1 MKGGDDMDE
10 IMQNV
15 DVIAATLPKIDK
27 LKTKFLSKDFKLI
40 LDKLSKDM
48 ETETQDDIN
57 PLLVLV
63 FKLNSAVS
71 INEDE
76 DSLTGLSADIE
87 NNEINAKQLNI
98 LLNSILQPGIQ
109 ETTDDKILPDDG
121 NTDGVELEK
130 GNQGFGA
137 FTDKDAS
144 VLQNKLYLLAELT
157 NSDNTIKLSAEE
169 PVITNDKLKSFLADT
184 LKKADSAQIDKLNK
198 TELNDQI
205 GQADLNKMDD
215 SAQSGQKKDSV
226 GLTESL
232 LDKIGVKEQ
241 DMLKE
246 IKDFKLMEPSKSETI
261 DKNNFNISGS
271 TFKVP
276 DELITDDDS
285 GRATVNQPE
294 INTEYILKQIAE
306 GAKLSLTDKSK
317 GEMVIDLKPPNLGK
331 ISMQVLVDK
340 STVTAKITTQNTDIK
355 DIIEANINQLKDSL
369 SQQGIRVDSLM
380 VSVDNGGL
388 FENGHRQNHGRYRHF
403 VFSNMDKS
411 YEDYEF
417 SSYVDKDHVDC
428 IV

>member
-1 MKGGDDMDE
+1 MKGGDDMNE

-27 LKTKFLSKDFKLI
+27 LKTKILSKDFKLI

-57 PLLVLV
+57 PLLVLM

-205 GQADLNKMDD
+205 GQADLNKIDD
-215 SAQSGQKKDSV
+215 SAQSGQKKDSI

-271 TFKVP
+271 IFKVP
-276 DELITDDDS
+276 DELITNDDS
-285 GRATVNQPE
+285 GRATVNQPK

-317 GEMVIDLKPPNLGK
+317 GEMIIDLKPPNLGK

-369 SQQGIRVDSLM
+369 SRQGIQVDSLM

>member
-1 MKGGDDMDE
+1 MNE

-27 LKTKFLSKDFKLI
+27 LKTKILSKDFKLI

-76 DSLTGLSADIE
+76 DSPTGRFADIE

-157 NSDNTIKLSAEE
+157 NSDNTIELSAEE
-169 PVITNDKLKSFLADT
+169 PVITNDKLKSFLTDT

-205 GQADLNKMDD
+205 GQADLNKMVD
-215 SAQSGQKKDSV
+215 SAKSGQKKDSV

-261 DKNNFNISGS
+261 DKNSFNISGS
-271 TFKVP
+271 IFKVP

-285 GRATVNQPE
+285 GRTTVNQPE

-340 STVTAKITTQNTDIK
+340 NAVTAKITTQNTDIK

-369 SQQGIRVDSLM
+369 SQQGIQVDSLM

>member
-1 MKGGDDMDE
+1 MDE

-27 LKTKFLSKDFKLI
+27 LKTKILSKDFKLI

-98 LLNSILQPGIQ
+98 LLNSILQSGIQ

-144 VLQNKLYLLAELT
+144 ILQNKLYLLAELT
-157 NSDNTIKLSAEE
+157 NSDNTIELSAEE

-205 GQADLNKMDD
+205 GQDDLNKMDD

-232 LDKIGVKEQ
+232 LDKIEVKEQ

-246 IKDFKLMEPSKSETI
+246 IKDFKLLEPSKSETI

-331 ISMQVLVDK
+331 ISMQVLIDK
-340 STVTAKITTQNTDIK
+340 NAVTAKITTQNTDIK

-369 SQQGIRVDSLM
+369 SQQGIQVDSLM

>member
-1 MKGGDDMDE
+1 MKGGDDMNE

-27 LKTKFLSKDFKLI
+27 LKTKILSKDFKLI

-57 PLLVLV
+57 PLLVLM

-205 GQADLNKMDD
+205 GQADLNKIDD
-215 SAQSGQKKDSV
+215 SAQSGQKKDSI

-271 TFKVP
+271 IFKVP
-276 DELITDDDS
+276 DELITNDDS
-285 GRATVNQPE
+285 GRATVNQPK

-317 GEMVIDLKPPNLGK
+317 GEMIIDLKPPNLGK

-340 STVTAKITTQNTDIK
+340 NAVTAKITTQNTDIK

-369 SQQGIRVDSLM
+369 SRQGIQVDSLM

>member
-1 MKGGDDMDE
+1 MDE

>member
-1 MKGGDDMDE
+1 MNE

-27 LKTKFLSKDFKLI
+27 LKTKILSKDFKLI

-57 PLLVLV
+57 PLLVLM

-157 NSDNTIKLSAEE
+157 NSDNTIELSAEE
-169 PVITNDKLKSFLADT
+169 PVITNDKLKSFLTDT

-205 GQADLNKMDD
+205 GQADLNKMVD
-215 SAQSGQKKDSV
+215 SAKSGQKKDSV

-261 DKNNFNISGS
+261 DKNSFNISGS
-271 TFKVP
+271 IFKVP

-285 GRATVNQPE
+285 GRATVNQPK

-340 STVTAKITTQNTDIK
+340 NAVTAKITTQNTDIK

-369 SQQGIRVDSLM
+369 SQQGIQVDSLM

>member
-1 MKGGDDMDE
+1 MNE

-27 LKTKFLSKDFKLI
+27 LKTKILSKDFKLI

-57 PLLVLV
+57 PLLVLM

-76 DSLTGLSADIE
+76 DSPTGRFADIE

-157 NSDNTIKLSAEE
+157 NSDNTIELSAEE
-169 PVITNDKLKSFLADT
+169 PVITNDKLKSFLTDT

-205 GQADLNKMDD
+205 GQADLNKMVD
-215 SAQSGQKKDSV
+215 SAKSGQKKDSV

-261 DKNNFNISGS
+261 DKNSFNISGS
-271 TFKVP
+271 IFKVP

-285 GRATVNQPE
+285 GRTTVNQPE

-340 STVTAKITTQNTDIK
+340 NAVTAKITTQNTDIK

>member
-1 MKGGDDMDE
+1 MNE

-27 LKTKFLSKDFKLI
+27 LKTKILSKDFKLI

-57 PLLVLV
+57 LVLM

-98 LLNSILQPGIQ
+98 LLNSILQSGIQ

-157 NSDNTIKLSAEE
+157 NSDNTIELSAEE

-205 GQADLNKMDD
+205 GQDDLNKMDD

-331 ISMQVLVDK
+331 ISMQVLIDK
-340 STVTAKITTQNTDIK
+340 NAVTAKITTQNTDIK

-369 SQQGIRVDSLM
+369 SQQGIQVDSLM

>member
-1 MKGGDDMDE
+1 MNE

-27 LKTKFLSKDFKLI
+27 LKTKILSKDFKLI

-57 PLLVLV
+57 PLLVLM

-76 DSLTGLSADIE
+76 DSPTGRFADIE

-157 NSDNTIKLSAEE
+157 NSDNTIELSAEE
-169 PVITNDKLKSFLADT
+169 PVITNDKLKSFLTDT

-198 TELNDQI
+198 TELNDEI
-205 GQADLNKMDD
+205 GQADLNKMVD
-215 SAQSGQKKDSV
+215 SAKSGQKKDSV

-261 DKNNFNISGS
+261 DKNSFNISGS
-271 TFKVP
+271 IFKVP

-285 GRATVNQPE
+285 GRTTVNQPE

-340 STVTAKITTQNTDIK
+340 NAVTAKITTQNTDIK

-369 SQQGIRVDSLM
+369 SQQGIQVDSLM

>member
-1 MKGGDDMDE
+1 MNE

-27 LKTKFLSKDFKLI
+27 LKTKILSKDFKLI

-205 GQADLNKMDD
+205 GQADLNKMVD
-215 SAQSGQKKDSV
+215 SAKSGQKKDSV

-261 DKNNFNISGS
+261 DKNSFNISGS
-271 TFKVP
+271 IFKVP

-285 GRATVNQPE
+285 GRTTVNQPE

-340 STVTAKITTQNTDIK
+340 NAVTAKITTQNTDIK

-369 SQQGIRVDSLM
+369 SQQGIQVDSLM

>member
-1 MKGGDDMDE
+1 MNE

-27 LKTKFLSKDFKLI
+27 LKTKILSKDFKLI

-57 PLLVLV
+57 PLLVLM

-76 DSLTGLSADIE
+76 DSLTGRSADIE

-205 GQADLNKMDD
+205 GQADLNKIDD
-215 SAQSGQKKDSV
+215 SAQSGQKKDSI

-271 TFKVP
+271 IFKVP
-276 DELITDDDS
+276 DELITNDDS
-285 GRATVNQPE
+285 GRATVNQPK

-317 GEMVIDLKPPNLGK
+317 GEMIIDLKPPNLGK

-369 SQQGIRVDSLM
+369 SRQGIQVDSLM

>member
-1 MKGGDDMDE
+1 MNE

-27 LKTKFLSKDFKLI
+27 LKTKILSKDFKLI

-57 PLLVLV
+57 PLLVLM

-169 PVITNDKLKSFLADT
+169 PVITNDKLKSFLTDT

-205 GQADLNKMDD
+205 GQADLNKMVD
-215 SAQSGQKKDSV
+215 SAKSGQKKDSV

-261 DKNNFNISGS
+261 DKNSFNISGS
-271 TFKVP
+271 IFKVP

-285 GRATVNQPE
+285 GRTTVNQPE

-340 STVTAKITTQNTDIK
+340 NAVTAKITTQNTDIK

-369 SQQGIRVDSLM
+369 SQQGIQVDSLM

>member
-1 MKGGDDMDE
+1 MNE

-27 LKTKFLSKDFKLI
+27 LKTKILSKDFKLI

-57 PLLVLV
+57 PLLVLM

-98 LLNSILQPGIQ
+98 LLNSILQSGIQ

-144 VLQNKLYLLAELT
+144 ILQNKLYLLAELT
-157 NSDNTIKLSAEE
+157 NSDNTIELSAEE

-232 LDKIGVKEQ
+232 LDKIEVKEQ

-246 IKDFKLMEPSKSETI
+246 IKDFKLLEPSKSETI

-331 ISMQVLVDK
+331 ISMQVLIDK
-340 STVTAKITTQNTDIK
+340 NAVTAKITTQNTDIK

-369 SQQGIRVDSLM
+369 SQQGIQVDSLM

>member
-1 MKGGDDMDE
+1 MNE

-27 LKTKFLSKDFKLI
+27 LKTKILSKDFKLI

-157 NSDNTIKLSAEE
+157 NSDNTIELSAEE
-169 PVITNDKLKSFLADT
+169 PVITNDKLKSFLTDT

-205 GQADLNKMDD
+205 GQADLNKMVD
-215 SAQSGQKKDSV
+215 SAKSGQKKDSV

-261 DKNNFNISGS
+261 DKNSFNISGS
-271 TFKVP
+271 IFKVP

-285 GRATVNQPE
+285 GRTTVNQPE

-340 STVTAKITTQNTDIK
+340 NAVTAKITTQNTDIK

-369 SQQGIRVDSLM
+369 SQQGIQVDSLM